1 MPTNWTTPVGTDI
14 SQVLNLSVFQQAN
27 QNIGDDVVEGQAYD
41 PTLPNRADFLMAQ
54 AVAQIR
60 AAIQNAGSVPLSC
73 TAGSVPPEAE
83 RYAIDIAAYQLI
95 ISTPNLKMVIIT
107 EKGTSSPFAVFYR
120 EAIEWLE
127 KVRKGIAVTPPTD
140 PCGADWVNPVGVTLN
155 AVPAT
160 AAYDANGYYALQVR
174 PDTFYTYTLGA
185 NDTNIIASGA
195 VVSGTS
201 PVTFRA
207 QTNRVLLKGVAGA
220 TVTATL
226 TFDNP
231 PVPGMVRYGFVD
243 GGQEVNLQ
251 QYGWGNQFG
260 FPTSNLG
267 QP

>member
-1 MPTNWTTPVGTDI
+1 MSTNWIAPVGADI
-14 SQVLNLSVFQQAN
+14 SKVLNLAVFQQAN
-27 QNIGDDVVEGQAYD
+27 QNVGEGVVDGQAYD
-41 PTLPNRADFLMAQ
+41 PTDDNRADHLMAQ

-107 EKGTSSPFAVFYR
+107 EKGTSSPFAIFYR
-120 EAIEWLE
+120 EAMEWVE
-127 KVRKGIAVTPPTD
+127 KVRKGAAVTPPTD
-140 PCGADWVNPVGVTLN
+140 PCGADWANSVGVTLN

-160 AAYDANGYYALQVR
+160 AAYDVNGYYALAVR

-195 VVSGTS
+195 VVSSAS
-201 PVTFRA
+201 PVTFKA
-207 QTNRVLLKGVAGA
+207 QSNRVLLKGTAGA

-231 PVPGMVRYGFVD
+231 PIPGMVRYGFVD

-260 FPTSNLG
+260 FPTSDLG